1 MYRSLSPKG
10 PLPKNNNNNQPW
22 ALEPAKRALELA
34 GKPRATWKDQLGA
47 QGEGVTEREGQTD
60 RTKRFQYVVVPYVIV
75 PYGAAAQKQQQPWK
89 RQ

>member
-34 GKPRATWKDQLGA
+34 RKPRATWKDQLGA

-60 RTKRFQYVVVPYVIV
+60 LKRFQYVVVPYVIF